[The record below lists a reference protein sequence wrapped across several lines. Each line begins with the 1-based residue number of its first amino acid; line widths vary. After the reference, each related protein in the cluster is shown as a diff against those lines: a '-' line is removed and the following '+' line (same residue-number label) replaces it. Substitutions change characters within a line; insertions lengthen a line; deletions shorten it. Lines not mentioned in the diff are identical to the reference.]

1 MTSGTVRPSSSTT
14 SARTS
19 RLVRSR
25 TPEDVLDL
33 LGFEGGDGIGT
44 DHATISDD
52 AGAGDPKAL
61 AQALDHRQ

>member
-1 MTSGTVRPSSSTT
+1 MTSAYLATGALAHT
-14 SARTS
+14 
-19 RLVRSR
+19 
-25 TPEDVLDL
+25 EDVLNL